1 MDGRRLAP
9 LVPLA
14 LMALALLPAPARAPA
29 PPAGASPPPLPK
41 PVAAVQAR
49 PARKA
54 SETELRCLALNVY
67 WESRGQ
73 PLAGQLAVAYVTL
86 NRVGAPGFPASICGV
101 VHQGCQFGW
110 TCEGGS
116 KTPTDSGAWEQALAV
131 ARQSLAGVPDP
142 TDGAQY
148 FHHVQER
155 PQWAR
160 GRYGHRVVIGQ
171 HVFFSVGGNNDQQ
184 VAESR

>member
-1 MDGRRLAP
+1 MDGRSLAS

-14 LMALALLPAPARAPA
+14 LTALVLVPGPARAPA
-29 PPAGASPPPLPK
+29 PPAGASPPPLPVV
-41 PVAAVQAR
+41 VAEKR
-49 PARKA
+49 PARKVSDA
-54 SETELRCLALNVY
+54 DLRCLALNVY

-86 NRVGAPGFPASICGV
+86 NRAGAPGFPSTICGV

-116 KTPTDSGAWEQALAV
+116 KAPTEAGAWEQALAV
-131 ARQSLAGVPDP
+131 ARQSVSGAPDP
-142 TDGAQY
+142 TRGAQY

-171 HVFFSVGGNNDQQ
+171 HVFFTVAGSNDQQ